1 MDKVSIIIPCFNSGF
16 LLERAINSAKSQ
28 SYKNVEI
35 IVVNDGSTDKFTLN
49 YLKKLNDI
57 KVIHQI
63 NKGLPSARNKGI
75 SNANG

>member
-1 MDKVSIIIPCFNSGF
+1 MLF
-16 LLERAINSAKSQ
+16 
-28 SYKNVEI
+28 
-35 IVVNDGSTDKFTLN
+35 NDGSTDKFTLN

-75 SNANG
+75 SNANGKYILFLDSDDWIEKCNKINVKSY